1 MASFFERGDSLLVQI
16 RRKGYR
22 QITRT
27 FDNTLDGRI
36 AAEDWALEI
45 EHKMTRNRYIDG
57 HEGRTT
63 ALSEALL
70 RYSKEITQS
79 KKGAKQETNR
89 ILALSKLP
97 LAERSLSEIRSMD
110 IAKYRD
116 EMVSD
121 GYAPS
126 SIRNNLTIISQ
137 VYNTAIT
144 EWGITE
150 ISNPVRN
157 IRRPKNNP
165 GRERRLEA
173 NEEERL
179 LESLKTPYREMLIV
193 SIETAM
199 RRSEVCGIRW
209 RDVELRKR
217 YIVLRDTKNGTQR
230 TVPLSTRA
238 VQAIAG
244 LARDINRDALV
255 FGGKKPDSYTRA
267 FIDACLAENIKEL
280 RLHDIRHEATSR
292 LFELGTLSLME
303 IAKITGHQDV
313 RMLMRYTHLEAE
325 TLAVKL
331 G

>member
-27 FDNTLDGRI
+27 FDNTQDGRI
-36 AAEDWALEI
+36 QAQDWAQEI
-45 EHKMTRNRYIDG
+45 EHKIRRGRYVDG
-57 HEGRTT
+57 HEGQKTT
-63 ALSEALL
+63 LSEALI
-70 RYSKEITQS
+70 RYSLEITPE
-79 KKGAKQETNR
+79 KKGAKQERNR
-89 ILALSKLP
+89 IALLSKIP
-97 LAERSLSEIRSMD
+97 LAERSLADIRSMD

-150 ISNPVRN
+150 IANPVQN
-157 IRRPKNNP
+157 IRRPKNAP
-165 GRERRLEA
+165 GRERRITET
-173 NEEERL
+173 EETRL
-179 LESLKTPYREMLIV
+179 LDAMKTPYKEMLIV
-193 SIETAM
+193 SLETAM
-199 RRSEVCGIRW
+199 RRSEVCGLRW
-209 RDVELRKR
+209 CDIELRRR
-217 YIVLRDTKNGTQR
+217 YAILRDTKNGTSR

-244 LARDINRDALV
+244 MVREIDKNALV
-255 FGGKKPDSYTRA
+255 FRKKPDSYTRA